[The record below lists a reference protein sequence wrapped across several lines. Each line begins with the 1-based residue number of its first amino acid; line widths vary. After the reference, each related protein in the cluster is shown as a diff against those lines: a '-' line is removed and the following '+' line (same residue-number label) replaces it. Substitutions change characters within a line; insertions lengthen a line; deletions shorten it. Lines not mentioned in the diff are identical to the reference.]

1 MNLLRVIPIVAIP
14 VVLFASTGHVLA
26 QESSRETSSGWSNS
40 LVLYLLAPTIDG
52 TVGVGPIDTDIEV
65 DPSTVLDTFDG
76 GFLGAWVVENGQWG
90 LFLDLVYMDLSADF
104 KLADDRIPGELG
116 NKQLIV
122 GLNGLYSLTDKLQ
135 LMAGVMYTDVSMK
148 LSLDGP
154 VQPRRL
160 NLGDSWAD
168 PAIGMRFATPI
179 TERWSFG
186 GFGQIGGGVNADLV
200 WQLTGSFSFQ
210 MTPRSSLMLGYR
222 YMDFDYES
230 GKGADRFKFD
240 VAQHG
245 PALGF
250 RFDF

>member
-1 MNLLRVIPIVAIP
+1 MNLMSVFPTVAIS
-14 VVLFASTGHVLA
+14 VALLVSTDPLLA
-26 QESSRETSSGWSNS
+26 QEPGQETSSDWDNS
-40 LVLYLLAPTIDG
+40 MVLYLLAPTIDG
-52 TVGVGPIDTDIEV
+52 TVGVGPVDPDIEI
-65 DPSTVLDTFDG
+65 DPSTVLDTLDG

-90 LFLDLVYMDLSADF
+90 FFLDIVYMDLSADF
-104 KLADDRIPGELG
+104 KLAGERIPGELG

-135 LMAGVMYTDVSMK
+135 LMAGALYTDVSMK

-160 NLGDSWAD
+160 NSGDSWAD
-168 PAIGMRFATPI
+168 PTIGLRFATPI
-179 TERWSFG
+179 SERWSFG

-210 MTPRSSLMLGYR
+210 MSPRSSLVLGYR

-230 GKGADRFKFD
+230 GKGSDRFKFD
-240 VAQHG
+240 VVQHG